1 VPDPAGARGVESSP
15 DAAGPDPA
23 DAGVAQPGDGEP
35 AVEEPGVAELAV
47 VEPGVTDVVWSPCHR
62 LIASRFPTVGL
73 FDRIAAPADLDVA
86 FAIEG
91 LTNPRLRQELGQL
104 SLVPPEDRITGP
116 GATMVM
122 AAFTHPNPLGSRFS
136 DGSYG
141 VYYGAESFETAVAEV
156 SHHRGRFLART
167 AEPAI
172 DIDLRWI
179 EANLHALLHDLRGLG
194 ARLPAVYDPDHYGAS
209 QLLGRRLRLA
219 GSDGLVYD
227 SVRRAGGECAAVFRP
242 KVLQAAA
249 ARGHIGLH
257 WDGRRI
263 SHWYRKGEPT
273 AV

>member
-1 VPDPAGARGVESSP
+1 MPGPIGAPR
-15 DAAGPDPA
+15 AGPTVSAPA
-23 DAGVAQPGDGEP
+23 RTGGAVPGS
-35 AVEEPGVAELAV
+35 
-47 VEPGVTDVVWSPCHR
+47 GVTDPVVTDVAWSPCHR

-73 FDRIAAPADLDVA
+73 FDRIASPADLDVA

-91 LTNPRLRQELGQL
+91 LTNPRLRQDLGQL

-167 AEPAI
+167 TEPAI

-179 EANLHALLHDLRGLG
+179 EADLHAPLHDLRGLRE
-194 ARLPAVYDPDHYGAS
+194 RLPAVYAPDHYGAS

-219 GSDGLVYD
+219 GSDGVVYD
-227 SVRRAGGECAAVFRP
+227 SVRRPGGQCAAVFRP
-242 KVLQAAA
+242 KVLSAAA

-257 WDGRRI
+257 WDGERI

-273 AV
+273 AL